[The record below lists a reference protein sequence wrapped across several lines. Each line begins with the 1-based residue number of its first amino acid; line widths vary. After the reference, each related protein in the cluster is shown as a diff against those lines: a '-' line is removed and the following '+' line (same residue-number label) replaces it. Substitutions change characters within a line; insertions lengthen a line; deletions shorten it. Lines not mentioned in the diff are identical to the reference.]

1 MIAVPRGFVPFPDPR
16 LRAIAEPVAGV
27 DDAVRTIWD
36 EMLVAMYGMPG
47 IGLAAPQLG
56 IGLRLAVVDCSDT
69 RDQPVRLANPEL
81 ISASEVMRKGPEGS
95 PNLPG
100 FVEDVERPIRAT
112 VRFLN
117 AEGVEEE
124 REFTGLWAASV
135 QHQIDHLNGKLFVDR
150 LPPLRRRR
158 LLEKHRKAAKKGRL

>member
-1 MIAVPRGFVPFPDPR
+1 MYA
-16 LRAIAEPVAGV
+16 
-27 DDAVRTIWD
+27 
-36 EMLVAMYGMPG
+36 MLG

-56 IGLRLAVVDCSDT
+56 IGLRLAVVDCSDS

-81 ISASEVMRKGPEGS
+81 VSTSEVMRKGPEGS
-95 PNLPG
+95 PNIPG
-100 FVEDVERPIRAT
+100 FVEEVERPIRAT

-117 AEGVEEE
+117 ADGEQEE
-124 REFTGLWAASV
+124 REFANLWAASV

-158 LLEKHRKAAKKGRL
+158 LLEKHRKAMRKVKT